1 MFPTRFGMK
10 ECGNDL
16 EASQEREVIV
26 SVIPNLPVRGLPV
39 TVTINSDGI
48 PQQSGICVKGEGLE
62 SCTIQIMSHH
72 SADRPL
78 SFKLRT
84 VCNTA
89 QTADSTVQ
97 FKFQAVAYDT
107 IQNPFWIGYKFPTI
121 EVGYNK
127 LYYII
132 FVFAIIKLVIFGR
145 EILNP
150 QLTYRSNS

>member
-1 MFPTRFGMK
+1 MLPTRIGMK

-16 EASQEREVIV
+16 GASQEREVIV

-39 TVTINSDGI
+39 TVRIDSNGI

-62 SCTIQIMSHH
+62 SCAIKIMPHH

-84 VCNTA
+84 VCNAA

-97 FKFQAVAYDT
+97 FEFHAVDHDYS
-107 IQNPFWIGYKFPTI
+107 QNPFWFGYKFPTI